1 MARKYARDNRGRFAS
16 VGATAR
22 GGRLRTAS
30 GGKRATVTMK
40 AQGPGGRISKPRGL
54 KPNPSRPKGG
64 ELAPRQAQ
72 PTRPPAASR
81 PGSITSTLRGTMQAL
96 AKADAA
102 RIREIEAMTGGKIR
116 RTAKTERQAKESGA
130 TQRVRDVAKTGKV
143 ADTLRAGLRELAR
156 SDARQIRE
164 MDQIRRDLTP
174 KLPGKAKRQNGQ
186 LAASSAKKFDLSQAA
201 FEKRANATEKRA
213 KAAEKALS
221 QLDRYSPQNRK
232 ALRSA
237 YALRNAADSY
247 ASYARRG
254 KTGEFSAEY
263 LFSRRQ
269 RSSTAPKLSRSEK
282 AAQTRLANKIKKAEQ
297 DRRSFER
304 SRRYR

>member
-30 GGKRATVTMK
+30 GNKRATVTMK

-54 KPNPSRPKGG
+54 KPNPSRPKDG
-64 ELAPRQAQ
+64 ELA
-72 PTRPPAASR
+72 
-81 PGSITSTLRGTMQAL
+81 
-96 AKADAA
+96 
-102 RIREIEAMTGGKIR
+102 
-116 RTAKTERQAKESGA
+116 
-130 TQRVRDVAKTGKV
+130 
-143 ADTLRAGLRELAR
+143 
-156 SDARQIRE
+156 
-164 MDQIRRDLTP
+164 P

-186 LAASSAKKFDLSQAA
+186 LAASSAKKLDLSQAA

-269 RSSTAPKLSRSEK
+269 KSSTAPKLSRSEK

>member
-130 TQRVRDVAKTGKV
+130 AQRVREVAKGGKV

-164 MDQIRRDLTP
+164 MNQIRRDLTP
-174 KLPGKAKRQNGQ
+174 KLPGKAKR
-186 LAASSAKKFDLSQAA
+186 S
-201 FEKRANATEKRA
+201 
-213 KAAEKALS
+213 
-221 QLDRYSPQNRK
+221 
-232 ALRSA
+232 
-237 YALRNAADSY
+237 
-247 ASYARRG
+247 
-254 KTGEFSAEY
+254 
-263 LFSRRQ
+263 SRR
-269 RSSTAPKLSRSEK
+269 KLKGS
-282 AAQTRLANKIKKAEQ
+282 
-297 DRRSFER
+297 
-304 SRRYR
+304 